1 MNCCKLI
8 HKTKDGMKQ
17 DIISWK
23 RNAMDC
29 GKGDMSVDYSH
40 RERLH
45 RVLSPKFGLEGR
57 IGSRLGGR

>member
-1 MNCCKLI
+1 
-8 HKTKDGMKQ
+8 MKQ

-40 RERLH
+40 GERLH